1 MSFKSIEET
10 MLESNLLFEA
20 VMGSSLEEREVD
32 GISIDENM
40 IVTFL
45 DEAGCPQ
52 QAVISLGA
60 NGGLEVYLT
69 GDDRLAIKELQ
80 GREPADIAWSE
91 WASSL
96 KSKNA
101 KVSYVKIA

>member
-10 MLESNLLFEA
+10 MIESNLLFEA

-32 GISIDENM
+32 GLSIDENM

-45 DEAGCPQ
+45 DEAKCPQ

-60 NGGLEVYLT
+60 KGEIEVYVT
-69 GDDRLAIKELQ
+69 GEDRLAIKELQ
-80 GREPADIAWSE
+80 GRDPANIAWSE

-96 KSKNA
+96 ESKNA